1 MVRVDIVTTTHNN
14 PTPVAFR
21 ISVSFTKRMIKVD
34 GITIDYAEES
44 DSLMSMYNLIK
55 NSTNYS
61 DTTGSLWFYSKN
73 EAANFNAEIMDTNN
87 FKCFKYRTKL
97 WENTVAGANKS
108 ILKMPKPLCY

>member
-1 MVRVDIVTTTHNN
+1 
-14 PTPVAFR
+14 
-21 ISVSFTKRMIKVD
+21 MIKVD

-61 DTTGSLWFYSKN
+61 DTTGSLWFYAKN

-87 FKCFKYRTKL
+87 FKSFKYRTKL